1 MSYQVSSVFLQK
13 FSPKEIHE
21 LKRVFKEHDR
31 DYAAAVPVS
40 ELHTVLQKLGEN
52 VTPNQTTVMLQQT
65 KLARPE
71 QISFQEFL
79 ELIHDFRNGAIALD
93 PALLMGH
100 ASVAPTPVQTPV
112 PATSEPTATVETTP
126 FFASQKT
133 VNQTP
138 EPTPQAPAFAQ
149 KAQWPP
155 TGTPTTPTAAPA
167 PVASNPK
174 TCSSDC
180 GTYTCKVPLASYW
193 FQRIEAA
200 VASCCVVYTATPPA
214 AAPPAANA
222 KWPPVGDKSPKPQWP
237 PAGTSPSAAK
247 PQWPPTS
254 SPVESAPKSP
264 VSSKPPKSPVSSKPP
279 QWPPAGNG
287 AAKPQWPP
295 SASSSS
301 PSEAPKR
308 AQWPPAASTP
318 PPAPV
323 VRTPP
328 RSPVKNTA
336 PVSPAKEYVGGVDA
350 HTLSVLQR
358 RASAAAQYNSTIH
371 EVKGTAGGLHSY
383 SEEET
388 AAFTEHINNTLQ
400 ADKDVASLM
409 PIGMDAGLFL
419 AVGTAWYC
427 RAKELNV
434 YQKTE
439 NQNLCINAAKSI
451 GCSVVNIGP
460 DDLIEGKPIL
470 VLGLVWQ
477 IIKIQLTSTI
487 NLKNHPELMRLL
499 LDGETLEEFMKLP
512 PDQILLRWMNY
523 HLKAAGHPKKVTNF
537 SSDVQDATAASVP
550 YVDQSLAID
559 DVYINHLYS
568 DLSDGMKLLKVL
580 DKIQKGIVAW
590 NKVNMVAPN
599 KFKQVENCNYCVVL
613 GKQLKFSLVNV
624 GGADIFEG
632 AKKMILSIVWQ
643 SMRYQQLKILSE
655 LAAGRGEI
663 TDKDI
668 IGWANNKVRQSGQ
681 AKGNIVSFRD
691 PTLSDGLYLLDL
703 VHAVEPRAVNWD
715 MVLQDKTEDAK
726 ASNAK
731 YAISC
736 AQKIGATVFL
746 TYEDIVEVKPKM
758 MMTFVATSISGSGSA
773 SASSLSSASGDSDS
787 TAINTTDIV
796 SVCTAEDVTFINDL
810 NMEVSKNADCL
821 GSAGAATEAIS
832 KAAYCA
838 EDACVAYMTNV
849 EARLPNCS
857 YSGYNIKQVVADAL
871 ACAVITLGTDSSI
884 TSKTELCESACTK
897 LMRELL
903 PDTPDCENDGGNLG
917 EIYGDLV
924 TWCDA
929 SNSGSSLSS
938 ATRDSKWTAD
948 TTPTCTVEEVAVIN
962 DINTEGEKGEN
973 CRGNVSAN
981 IITEVAFCGDPTCV
995 AYLANVEAR
1004 LPNCS
1009 YEGISVKQVVGD
1021 TVALCDDA
1029 VVMLPNST
1037 TPTATTTTL
1046 VPTTTTQTPVASSAD
1061 SQATD
1066 TPAATKS
1073 AAVALGFSG
1082 NVVTVNALTLT
1093 VVLAWVS
1100 L

>member
-65 KLARPE
+65 KLTRPE
-71 QISFQEFL
+71 QITFQEFL
-79 ELIHDFRNGAIALD
+79 ELVHDFRNGAIALD

-100 ASVAPTPVQTPV
+100 ASVAPTPVAQVVQTPAS
-112 PATSEPTATVETTP
+112 ATPEPTATVETTP
-126 FFASQKT
+126 FFSSQKT
-133 VNQTP
+133 TNQMP
-138 EPTPQAPAFAQ
+138 EPTPQAPVFAQ

-155 TGTPTTPTAAPA
+155 VGTPTTPVATAA
-167 PVASNPK
+167 PVASKPQ
-174 TCSSDC
+174 
-180 GTYTCKVPLASYW
+180 W
-193 FQRIEAA
+193 
-200 VASCCVVYTATPPA
+200 
-214 AAPPAANA
+214 PPAANQATSWGHTPSSAPQSAPSNAPPTHAKPRWPPGPSDSTPPAVSAPTPSAPVSSTATA
-222 KWPPVGDKSPKPQWP
+222 KWPPAGDMSPTKSQWP
-237 PAGTSPSAAK
+237 PAGTSPSA
-247 PQWPPTS
+247 
-254 SPVESAPKSP
+254 PKSP
-264 VSSKPPKSPVSSKPP
+264 VSKPPKSPVSSKPH
-279 QWPPAGNG
+279 WPPAGNG
-287 AAKPQWPP
+287 STKPQWPP
-295 SASSSS
+295 SSPSPAPVASS

-308 AQWPPAASTP
+308 AQWPPAANTP
-318 PPAPV
+318 PPPPV

-328 RSPVKNTA
+328 RSPVKPTA
-336 PVSPAKEYVGGVDA
+336 APPSPVAEYVGGVDA

-400 ADKDVASLM
+400 ADRDVASLM
-409 PIGMDAGLFL
+409 PISMDAGLFR
-419 AVGTAWYC
+419 AVCDGVLLC
-427 RAKELNV
+427 KLLNRAVPETIDERALNVVKRARELNV

-477 IIKIQLTSTI
+477 IIKIQLTSSI

-499 LDGETLEEFMKLP
+499 LDGETLEAFMKLP

-523 HLKAAGHPKKVTNF
+523 HLQAAGHRKKVTNF
-537 SSDVQDATAASVP
+537 SSDVQDATAYSVLLHHIAPQHCDVCAESVP
-550 YVDQSLAID
+550 EERAAHVIQNARRLQVETFIKPRDITSGNPKLNMSFVAQLFNTCPALDVVEEEVKQLEEILYDDVGDTREERVFRLWINSLAID
-559 DVYINHLYS
+559 DVYVNHLYS

-580 DKIQKGIVAW
+580 DKIQKGLVSW
-590 NKVNMVAPN
+590 NKVNLVAPN

-668 IGWANNKVRQSGQ
+668 IGWANNKVQQSGR
-681 AKGNIVSFRD
+681 AKGNIVAFRD

-715 MVLQDKTEDAK
+715 MVSQDKTDDAK

-758 MMTFVATSISGSGSA
+758 MMTFVA
-773 SASSLSSASGDSDS
+773 SL
-787 TAINTTDIV
+787 
-796 SVCTAEDVTFINDL
+796 
-810 NMEVSKNADCL
+810 M
-821 GSAGAATEAIS
+821 
-832 KAAYCA
+832 
-838 EDACVAYMTNV
+838 
-849 EARLPNCS
+849 
-857 YSGYNIKQVVADAL
+857 
-871 ACAVITLGTDSSI
+871 
-884 TSKTELCESACTK
+884 
-897 LMRELL
+897 
-903 PDTPDCENDGGNLG
+903 
-917 EIYGDLV
+917 LV
-924 TWCDA
+924 DHQRA
-929 SNSGSSLSS
+929 
-938 ATRDSKWTAD
+938 
-948 TTPTCTVEEVAVIN
+948 
-962 DINTEGEKGEN
+962 
-973 CRGNVSAN
+973 
-981 IITEVAFCGDPTCV
+981 
-995 AYLANVEAR
+995 
-1004 LPNCS
+1004 
-1009 YEGISVKQVVGD
+1009 
-1021 TVALCDDA
+1021 
-1029 VVMLPNST
+1029 
-1037 TPTATTTTL
+1037 
-1046 VPTTTTQTPVASSAD
+1046 
-1061 SQATD
+1061 
-1066 TPAATKS
+1066 
-1073 AAVALGFSG
+1073 
-1082 NVVTVNALTLT
+1082 
-1093 VVLAWVS
+1093 
-1100 L
+1100 

>member
-31 DYAAAVPVS
+31 DYAAAVPVG

-71 QISFQEFL
+71 QLTFQEFL
-79 ELIHDFRNGAIALD
+79 ELLHDFRNGAIALD

-100 ASVAPTPVQTPV
+100 ASVAPAPAQIDSAPAPVAAP
-112 PATSEPTATVETTP
+112 EPVETTP

-133 VNQTP
+133 PTWQQQQTP
-138 EPTPQAPAFAQ
+138 QAPAPQAPAFAH

-155 TGTPTTPTAAPA
+155 AGTPTTPTAAPA
-167 PVASNPK
+167 PVASKPQWPP
-174 TCSSDC
+174 TAAQASSW
-180 GTYTCKVPLASYW
+180 GH
-193 FQRIEAA
+193 
-200 VASCCVVYTATPPA
+200 TPQTPAPA
-214 AAPPAANA
+214 AAPTHAKPQWPPGAASSAPTAAPAPPAVTA
-222 KWPPVGDKSPKPQWP
+222 KWPPTGAAAGDKSPTKAQWP
-237 PAGTSPSAAK
+237 PAGTSPSAPK
-247 PQWPPTS
+247 PQWPPGPASVDTT
-254 SPVESAPKSP
+254 PKSP
-264 VSSKPPKSPVSSKPP
+264 VSAKSPH
-279 QWPPAGNG
+279 WPPAGNG

-295 SASSSS
+295 SSAASAPANATS
-301 PSEAPKR
+301 SEAPKR
-308 AQWPPAASTP
+308 AQWPPAASATTP

-323 VRTPP
+323 IRTPP
-328 RSPVKNTA
+328 RSPVKQAA
-336 PVSPAKEYVGGVDA
+336 PASPAAEFVGGNVDA

-371 EVKGTAGGLHSY
+371 EVKGTAGGVHSY

-400 ADKDVASLM
+400 SDKDVASLM
-409 PIGMDAGLFL
+409 PIGMDAGLFR
-419 AVGTAWYC
+419 AVCDGVVLCKLINTAVPETIDE
-427 RAKELNV
+427 RALNFVKRSKELNV

-499 LDGETLEEFMKLP
+499 LDGETLEAFMKLP

-537 SSDVQDATAASVP
+537 STDVQDATAYSVLLHHIAPQHCDLCNESVP
-550 YVDQSLAID
+550 EERAAHVIQNARRLEVETFIKPRDITSGNPKLNMSFVAQLFNTCPALDVIEEEIKQLEEVLYDDVGDTREERVFRMWINSLAID

-655 LAAGRGEI
+655 LGAGRGEI

-668 IGWANNKVRQSGQ
+668 IGWSNNKVRQSGRT
-681 AKGNIVSFRD
+681 KGNIVSFRD
-691 PTLSDGLYLLDL
+691 SSLSDGLYLLDL

-715 MVLQDKTEDAK
+715 MISQDKTDDAK

-758 MMTFVATSISGSGSA
+758 MMTFVA
-773 SASSLSSASGDSDS
+773 SL
-787 TAINTTDIV
+787 
-796 SVCTAEDVTFINDL
+796 
-810 NMEVSKNADCL
+810 M
-821 GSAGAATEAIS
+821 
-832 KAAYCA
+832 
-838 EDACVAYMTNV
+838 
-849 EARLPNCS
+849 
-857 YSGYNIKQVVADAL
+857 
-871 ACAVITLGTDSSI
+871 
-884 TSKTELCESACTK
+884 
-897 LMRELL
+897 
-903 PDTPDCENDGGNLG
+903 
-917 EIYGDLV
+917 LV
-924 TWCDA
+924 DHQRA
-929 SNSGSSLSS
+929 
-938 ATRDSKWTAD
+938 
-948 TTPTCTVEEVAVIN
+948 
-962 DINTEGEKGEN
+962 
-973 CRGNVSAN
+973 
-981 IITEVAFCGDPTCV
+981 
-995 AYLANVEAR
+995 
-1004 LPNCS
+1004 
-1009 YEGISVKQVVGD
+1009 
-1021 TVALCDDA
+1021 
-1029 VVMLPNST
+1029 
-1037 TPTATTTTL
+1037 
-1046 VPTTTTQTPVASSAD
+1046 
-1061 SQATD
+1061 
-1066 TPAATKS
+1066 
-1073 AAVALGFSG
+1073 
-1082 NVVTVNALTLT
+1082 
-1093 VVLAWVS
+1093 
-1100 L
+1100 

>member
-31 DYAAAVPVS
+31 DYAAAVPVG

-52 VTPNQTTVMLQQT
+52 VTPNQTSVMLQQT
-65 KLARPE
+65 KLSRPE
-71 QISFQEFL
+71 QVTFQEFL

-93 PALLMGH
+93 PSLLLEH
-100 ASVAPTPVQTPV
+100 ASVAPTPVETPV
-112 PATSEPTATVETTP
+112 PAPTASVATVETTP
-126 FFASQKT
+126 FFAEEKMQ
-133 VNQTP
+133 NQTP

-155 TGTPTTPTAAPA
+155 TGTPTTPVATPA
-167 PVASNPK
+167 PVASK
-174 TCSSDC
+174 
-180 GTYTCKVPLASYW
+180 A
-193 FQRIEAA
+193 Q
-200 VASCCVVYTATPPA
+200 
-214 AAPPAANA
+214 
-222 KWPPVGDKSPKPQWP
+222 WPPTANQAASWGHTPSSAPQAPALAPAPTHAKAQWP
-237 PAGTSPSAAK
+237 PAGSAKPQWTPAASSAPAPASTSPSAAK
-247 PQWPPTS
+247 PQWPPTTS
-254 SPVESAPKSP
+254 NVAPKSP
-264 VSSKPPKSPVSSKPP
+264 VRTAQWPPTASNAAPKSPPKTP

-287 AAKPQWPP
+287 AAKQWPP
-295 SASSSS
+295 SASASAQATPS
-301 PSEAPKR
+301 PVESTKR
-308 AQWPPAASTP
+308 PQWPPAASTP

-328 RSPVKNTA
+328 RSPVKQ
-336 PVSPAKEYVGGVDA
+336 VSPAVRTPPRSPVKHVGPNSPATEYVGSNVDA

-388 AAFTEHINNTLQ
+388 VAFTEHINNTLN

-409 PIGMDAGLFL
+409 PIGMDAGLFR
-419 AVGTAWYC
+419 AVCDGVLLCKLINRAVPETIDERALNFVK

-537 SSDVQDATAASVP
+537 STDVRDATAYSVLLHHIAP
-550 YVDQSLAID
+550 QHCDLCNETVPEERAAHVIQNARRLQVETFIKPGDITSGNPKLNMSFVAQLFNTCPALDVIEEEIKQLEEILYDDVGDTREERVFRMWINSLAID

-655 LAAGRGEI
+655 LAEGRGEI

-668 IGWANNKVRQSGQ
+668 IGWANSKVLQGGRV
-681 AKGNIVSFRD
+681 KGSILSFRD
-691 PTLSDGLYLLDL
+691 PTLSDGLFLLDL

-715 MVLQDKTEDAK
+715 MALQDKTDDAK

-758 MMTFVATSISGSGSA
+758 MMTFVA
-773 SASSLSSASGDSDS
+773 SL
-787 TAINTTDIV
+787 
-796 SVCTAEDVTFINDL
+796 
-810 NMEVSKNADCL
+810 M
-821 GSAGAATEAIS
+821 
-832 KAAYCA
+832 
-838 EDACVAYMTNV
+838 
-849 EARLPNCS
+849 
-857 YSGYNIKQVVADAL
+857 
-871 ACAVITLGTDSSI
+871 
-884 TSKTELCESACTK
+884 
-897 LMRELL
+897 
-903 PDTPDCENDGGNLG
+903 
-917 EIYGDLV
+917 LV
-924 TWCDA
+924 DHQRA
-929 SNSGSSLSS
+929 
-938 ATRDSKWTAD
+938 
-948 TTPTCTVEEVAVIN
+948 
-962 DINTEGEKGEN
+962 
-973 CRGNVSAN
+973 
-981 IITEVAFCGDPTCV
+981 
-995 AYLANVEAR
+995 
-1004 LPNCS
+1004 
-1009 YEGISVKQVVGD
+1009 
-1021 TVALCDDA
+1021 
-1029 VVMLPNST
+1029 
-1037 TPTATTTTL
+1037 
-1046 VPTTTTQTPVASSAD
+1046 
-1061 SQATD
+1061 
-1066 TPAATKS
+1066 
-1073 AAVALGFSG
+1073 
-1082 NVVTVNALTLT
+1082 
-1093 VVLAWVS
+1093 
-1100 L
+1100 

>member
-31 DYAAAVPVS
+31 DYAAAVPVG
-40 ELHTVLQKLGEN
+40 ELHTVLLKLGEN
-52 VTPNQTTVMLQQT
+52 VTPNQATVMLQQT
-65 KLARPE
+65 RLARPE
-71 QISFQEFL
+71 QITFQEFL
-79 ELIHDFRNGAIALD
+79 ELLHDFRNGAIALD

-100 ASVAPTPVQTPV
+100 ASVAPAPVEISASTPVAAPVAAPAPPEAQPTP
-112 PATSEPTATVETTP
+112 TP
-126 FFASQKT
+126 FFPGQKT
-133 VNQTP
+133 ASWQTQSP
-138 EPTPQAPAFAQ
+138 EPAQQAPAFAQ

-155 TGTPTTPTAAPA
+155 AGTPTAPTAAPA
-167 PVASNPK
+167 PAASKP
-174 TCSSDC
+174 
-180 GTYTCKVPLASYW
+180 
-193 FQRIEAA
+193 Q
-200 VASCCVVYTATPPA
+200 
-214 AAPPAANA
+214 
-222 KWPPVGDKSPKPQWP
+222 WPPTANQAASWGHTPSSAPQAPAPAPVATHAKPQWP
-237 PAGTSPSAAK
+237 PAGSSESTTAK
-247 PQWPPTS
+247 PQWPPAAS
-254 SPVESAPKSP
+254 STPAAPAAAP
-264 VSSKPPKSPVSSKPP
+264 A
-279 QWPPAGNG
+279 PPA
-287 AAKPQWPP
+287 
-295 SASSSS
+295 
-301 PSEAPKR
+301 
-308 AQWPPAASTP
+308 
-318 PPAPV
+318 
-323 VRTPP
+323 
-328 RSPVKNTA
+328 
-336 PVSPAKEYVGGVDA
+336 
-350 HTLSVLQR
+350 R

-388 AAFTEHINNTLQ
+388 AAFTEHINNTLH
-400 ADKDVASLM
+400 ADKDVAGLM
-409 PIGMDAGLFL
+409 PIGMDAGLFR
-419 AVGTAWYC
+419 AVCDGVLLCKLINAAVPETIDERALNFVK

-537 SSDVQDATAASVP
+537 STDVQDATAYSVLLHHIAP
-550 YVDQSLAID
+550 QHCDLCNETVPEERAAHVIQNARRLEVETFIKPRDITSGNPKLNMSFVAQLFNTCPALDVVEEEIKQLEEILYDDVGDTREERVFRMWINSLAID

-643 SMRYQQLKILSE
+643 SMRYQQLRILSE

-668 IGWANNKVRQSGQ
+668 IGWANEKVRLAGR
-681 AKGNIVSFRD
+681 AKGNIVAFRD
-691 PTLSDGLYLLDL
+691 PSLSDGLYLLDL

-715 MVLQDKTEDAK
+715 MVLQDKTDDAK

-758 MMTFVATSISGSGSA
+758 MMTFVA
-773 SASSLSSASGDSDS
+773 SL
-787 TAINTTDIV
+787 
-796 SVCTAEDVTFINDL
+796 
-810 NMEVSKNADCL
+810 M
-821 GSAGAATEAIS
+821 
-832 KAAYCA
+832 
-838 EDACVAYMTNV
+838 
-849 EARLPNCS
+849 
-857 YSGYNIKQVVADAL
+857 
-871 ACAVITLGTDSSI
+871 
-884 TSKTELCESACTK
+884 
-897 LMRELL
+897 
-903 PDTPDCENDGGNLG
+903 
-917 EIYGDLV
+917 LV
-924 TWCDA
+924 DHQRA
-929 SNSGSSLSS
+929 
-938 ATRDSKWTAD
+938 
-948 TTPTCTVEEVAVIN
+948 
-962 DINTEGEKGEN
+962 
-973 CRGNVSAN
+973 
-981 IITEVAFCGDPTCV
+981 
-995 AYLANVEAR
+995 
-1004 LPNCS
+1004 
-1009 YEGISVKQVVGD
+1009 
-1021 TVALCDDA
+1021 
-1029 VVMLPNST
+1029 
-1037 TPTATTTTL
+1037 
-1046 VPTTTTQTPVASSAD
+1046 
-1061 SQATD
+1061 
-1066 TPAATKS
+1066 
-1073 AAVALGFSG
+1073 
-1082 NVVTVNALTLT
+1082 
-1093 VVLAWVS
+1093 
-1100 L
+1100 

>member
-31 DYAAAVPVS
+31 DYAAAVPVG
-40 ELHTVLQKLGEN
+40 ELHTVLLKLGEN
-52 VTPNQTTVMLQQT
+52 VTPNQATVMLQQT

-71 QISFQEFL
+71 LITFQEFL
-79 ELIHDFRNGAIALD
+79 ELLHDFRNGAIALD

-100 ASVAPTPVQTPV
+100 ASVAPTPASVEPPV
-112 PATSEPTATVETTP
+112 PVAAPTPTP
-126 FFASQKT
+126 LFPSQKQT
-133 VNQTP
+133 QTP
-138 EPTPQAPAFAQ
+138 EPTQQPAPAFAQ

-155 TGTPTTPTAAPA
+155 AGAPTTSTAAPA
-167 PVASNPK
+167 PVAS
-174 TCSSDC
+174 
-180 GTYTCKVPLASYW
+180 
-193 FQRIEAA
+193 
-200 VASCCVVYTATPPA
+200 
-214 AAPPAANA
+214 
-222 KWPPVGDKSPKPQWP
+222 KPQWP
-237 PAGTSPSAAK
+237 PAATQATSWGHTPSSAPQAPAAVPVATHAKTQWPPAGSSESAAK
-247 PQWPPTS
+247 PQWPPAASSASAPAAPVAPPAASTKWPPAGGDKSPTKPQWPPAATS
-254 SPVESAPKSP
+254 PSAPKSQW
-264 VSSKPPKSPVSSKPP
+264 PPTSAPAEPAQKSPVSVKPP

-287 AAKPQWPP
+287 AAKSQWPP
-295 SASSSS
+295 AASSV
-301 PSEAPKR
+301 PAAPANPEPTKR
-308 AQWPPAASTP
+308 AQWPPTTP
-318 PPAPV
+318 PPAPVV

-328 RSPVKNTA
+328 RSPVKTTG
-336 PVSPAKEYVGGVDA
+336 PPSPATEQYLSGNVDA

-388 AAFTEHINNTLQ
+388 AAFTEHINNTLHS
-400 ADKDVASLM
+400 DKDVATLM
-409 PIGMDAGLFL
+409 PIGMDAGLFR
-419 AVGTAWYC
+419 AVCDGVLLCKLINAAVPETIDERALNFVK

-460 DDLIEGKPIL
+460 DDLIVGKPIL

-499 LDGETLEEFMKLP
+499 LDGETLEQFMKLP

-537 SSDVQDATAASVP
+537 STDVQDATAYSVLLHHIAPQHCDLCNESVP
-550 YVDQSLAID
+550 EERAAHVIQNARRLEVETFIKPRDITSGNPKLNMSFVAQLFNTCPALDVVEEEIKQLEEILYDDVGDTREERVFRMWINSLAID

-643 SMRYQQLKILSE
+643 SMRYQQLRILSE

-668 IGWANNKVRQSGQ
+668 IGWANEKVRQAGRV
-681 AKGNIVSFRD
+681 KGNIVSFRD
-691 PTLSDGLYLLDL
+691 PSLSDGLYLLDL
-703 VHAVEPRAVNWD
+703 VHAVEPRAANWD
-715 MVLQDKTEDAK
+715 MVSQEKTDDAK
-726 ASNAK
+726 VSNAK

-758 MMTFVATSISGSGSA
+758 MMTFVA
-773 SASSLSSASGDSDS
+773 SL
-787 TAINTTDIV
+787 
-796 SVCTAEDVTFINDL
+796 
-810 NMEVSKNADCL
+810 M
-821 GSAGAATEAIS
+821 
-832 KAAYCA
+832 
-838 EDACVAYMTNV
+838 
-849 EARLPNCS
+849 
-857 YSGYNIKQVVADAL
+857 
-871 ACAVITLGTDSSI
+871 
-884 TSKTELCESACTK
+884 
-897 LMRELL
+897 
-903 PDTPDCENDGGNLG
+903 
-917 EIYGDLV
+917 LV
-924 TWCDA
+924 DHQRA
-929 SNSGSSLSS
+929 
-938 ATRDSKWTAD
+938 
-948 TTPTCTVEEVAVIN
+948 
-962 DINTEGEKGEN
+962 
-973 CRGNVSAN
+973 
-981 IITEVAFCGDPTCV
+981 
-995 AYLANVEAR
+995 
-1004 LPNCS
+1004 
-1009 YEGISVKQVVGD
+1009 
-1021 TVALCDDA
+1021 
-1029 VVMLPNST
+1029 
-1037 TPTATTTTL
+1037 
-1046 VPTTTTQTPVASSAD
+1046 
-1061 SQATD
+1061 
-1066 TPAATKS
+1066 
-1073 AAVALGFSG
+1073 
-1082 NVVTVNALTLT
+1082 
-1093 VVLAWVS
+1093 
-1100 L
+1100 

>member
-1 MSYQVSSVFLQK
+1 MVPLEAATVNVDHCHTPK
-13 FSPKEIHE
+13 RSPTDAHE
-21 LKRVFKEHDR
+21 LPGVVRLPAKVLAQGDPRAQARVQGHDR

-52 VTPNQTTVMLQQT
+52 VTPNQTTT

-167 PVASNPK
+167 PVASKSQWPPAANQAASWGHTRRQPT

-200 VASCCVVYTATPPA
+200 VASCCVVYTCYASCRCSSRRECKMA
-214 AAPPAANA
+214 AC
-222 KWPPVGDKSPKPQWP
+222 GDKSPTKPQWP

-254 SPVESAPKSP
+254 SPVESAPRAP
-264 VSSKPPKSPVSSKPP
+264 YLLNLRRVLCPLNLR
-279 QWPPAGNG
+279 NG
-287 AAKPQWPP
+287 HLLETELP
-295 SASSSS
+295 SRK
-301 PSEAPKR
+301 APKR

-419 AVGTAWYC
+419 AVGDGVVLCKLINRAVPETIDERALNFVK

-537 SSDVQDATAASVP
+537 SSDVQDATAYSVLLHHIAPQHCDLCTESVP
-550 YVDQSLAID
+550 EERAAHVIQNARRLEVETFIKPRDITSGNPKLNMSFVAQLFNTCPALDVIEEEIKQLEEILYDDVGDTREERVFRMWINSLAID

-758 MMTFVATSISGSGSA
+758 MMTFVATTRIMRHTTAWFSVA
-773 SASSLSSASGDSDS
+773 S
-787 TAINTTDIV
+787 
-796 SVCTAEDVTFINDL
+796 
-810 NMEVSKNADCL
+810 
-821 GSAGAATEAIS
+821 
-832 KAAYCA
+832 
-838 EDACVAYMTNV
+838 
-849 EARLPNCS
+849 
-857 YSGYNIKQVVADAL
+857 
-871 ACAVITLGTDSSI
+871 AVITSAVVLPTV
-884 TSKTELCESACTK
+884 TAKACTSTQ
-897 LMRELL
+897 LTQL
-903 PDTPDCENDGGNLG
+903 TSVAATYSSSPDCVGSALDR
-917 EIYGDLV
+917 
-924 TWCDA
+924 A
-929 SNSGSSLSS
+929 S
-938 ATRDSKWTAD
+938 
-948 TTPTCTVEEVAVIN
+948 TPS
-962 DINTEGEKGEN
+962 
-973 CRGNVSAN
+973 R
-981 IITEVAFCGDPTCV
+981 
-995 AYLANVEAR
+995 
-1004 LPNCS
+1004 
-1009 YEGISVKQVVGD
+1009 
-1021 TVALCDDA
+1021 
-1029 VVMLPNST
+1029 
-1037 TPTATTTTL
+1037 
-1046 VPTTTTQTPVASSAD
+1046 
-1061 SQATD
+1061 
-1066 TPAATKS
+1066 
-1073 AAVALGFSG
+1073 
-1082 NVVTVNALTLT
+1082 
-1093 VVLAWVS
+1093 
-1100 L
+1100 

>member
-31 DYAAAVPVS
+31 DYAAAVPVG

-52 VTPNQTTVMLQQT
+52 VTPNQTSVMLQQT
-65 KLARPE
+65 KLNRPE
-71 QISFQEFL
+71 QITFQEFL

-93 PALLMGH
+93 PSLLLEH
-100 ASVAPTPVQTPV
+100 ASVAPAPVETPVQVSPAPV
-112 PATSEPTATVETTP
+112 ATVETTP
-126 FFASQKT
+126 FFAGEKT
-133 VNQTP
+133 QTQTP
-138 EPTPQAPAFAQ
+138 EPTAQAPAFAQ

-155 TGTPTTPTAAPA
+155 TGTLSTPTAAPA
-167 PVASNPK
+167 PVASKPQWPPTVNQAASWGHTP
-174 TCSSDC
+174 SSAPQAPAPS
-180 GTYTCKVPLASYW
+180 VPTQAKAQW
-193 FQRIEAA
+193 
-200 VASCCVVYTATPPA
+200 PPA
-214 AAPPAANA
+214 GSA
-222 KWPPVGDKSPKPQWP
+222 KPQWP
-237 PAGTSPSAAK
+237 PASPAPAPAPASTSPSAAK
-247 PQWPPTS
+247 PQWPPTAS
-254 SPVESAPKSP
+254 NAGPKSPAKQWPPAASNSAPKSP
-264 VSSKPPKSPVSSKPP
+264 PKTP

-287 AAKPQWPP
+287 AAKQWPP
-295 SASSSS
+295 SASASAQATPS
-301 PSEAPKR
+301 PVETPKR
-308 AQWPPAASTP
+308 AQWPPAANTP
-318 PPAPV
+318 PPPPV

-328 RSPVKNTA
+328 RSPVKPVASAVRTPPRSPVKILA
-336 PVSPAKEYVGGVDA
+336 PASPATEFVGANPDA

-388 AAFTEHINNTLQ
+388 VAFTEHINNTLNG
-400 ADKDVASLM
+400 DKDVASLM
-409 PIGMDAGLFL
+409 PIGMDAGLFQ
-419 AVGTAWYC
+419 AVCDGVLLCKLINRAVPETIDERALNFVK

-537 SSDVQDATAASVP
+537 STDVRDATAYSVLLHHIAP
-550 YVDQSLAID
+550 QHCDLCNETVAEERAAHVIQNARRLQVETFIKPGDITSGNPKLNMSFVAQLFNTCPALDVIEEEIKQLEEILYDDVGDTREERVFRMWINSLAID

-668 IGWANNKVRQSGQ
+668 IGWANSKVLQNGR

-703 VHAVEPRAVNWD
+703 VHAVEPRAVNWE
-715 MVLQDKTEDAK
+715 MVSQDKTEDAK
-726 ASNAK
+726 TSNAK

-758 MMTFVATSISGSGSA
+758 MMTFVA
-773 SASSLSSASGDSDS
+773 SL
-787 TAINTTDIV
+787 
-796 SVCTAEDVTFINDL
+796 
-810 NMEVSKNADCL
+810 M
-821 GSAGAATEAIS
+821 
-832 KAAYCA
+832 
-838 EDACVAYMTNV
+838 
-849 EARLPNCS
+849 
-857 YSGYNIKQVVADAL
+857 
-871 ACAVITLGTDSSI
+871 
-884 TSKTELCESACTK
+884 
-897 LMRELL
+897 
-903 PDTPDCENDGGNLG
+903 
-917 EIYGDLV
+917 LV
-924 TWCDA
+924 DHQRA
-929 SNSGSSLSS
+929 
-938 ATRDSKWTAD
+938 
-948 TTPTCTVEEVAVIN
+948 
-962 DINTEGEKGEN
+962 
-973 CRGNVSAN
+973 
-981 IITEVAFCGDPTCV
+981 
-995 AYLANVEAR
+995 
-1004 LPNCS
+1004 
-1009 YEGISVKQVVGD
+1009 
-1021 TVALCDDA
+1021 
-1029 VVMLPNST
+1029 
-1037 TPTATTTTL
+1037 
-1046 VPTTTTQTPVASSAD
+1046 
-1061 SQATD
+1061 
-1066 TPAATKS
+1066 
-1073 AAVALGFSG
+1073 
-1082 NVVTVNALTLT
+1082 
-1093 VVLAWVS
+1093 
-1100 L
+1100 

>member
-31 DYAAAVPVS
+31 DYAAAVPVA
-40 ELHTVLQKLGEN
+40 ELHTLLLKLGEN
-52 VTPNQTTVMLQQT
+52 VTPNQAAVMLQQT
-65 KLARPE
+65 RLARPE

-79 ELIHDFRNGAIALD
+79 ELLHDFRNGAIALD
-93 PALLMGH
+93 PALLLSH
-100 ASVAPTPVQTPV
+100 VSVAAAPAAPVAPV
-112 PATSEPTATVETTP
+112 APPPVE
-126 FFASQKT
+126 
-133 VNQTP
+133 TP
-138 EPTPQAPAFAQ
+138 EPAAPTPAFAQ

-155 TGTPTTPTAAPA
+155 AGTPATPAAAPA
-167 PVASNPK
+167 PVAS
-174 TCSSDC
+174 
-180 GTYTCKVPLASYW
+180 
-193 FQRIEAA
+193 
-200 VASCCVVYTATPPA
+200 
-214 AAPPAANA
+214 
-222 KWPPVGDKSPKPQWP
+222 KPQWP
-237 PAGTSPSAAK
+237 PAANQAASWGHTPTSAPQAPAPAAVPTHAKPQWPPSDAASAKPQWPPAASSAPAAPAAAPAPSTAAPKWPPNGAAGEKSPTKPQWPPAVTSPSAPK

-254 SPVESAPKSP
+254 TPVESA
-264 VSSKPPKSPVSSKPP
+264 PKSPVSSKPP
-279 QWPPAGNG
+279 QWPPAGSA

-295 SASSSS
+295 SASTPAPADPVS
-301 PSEAPKR
+301 SEAPKR
-308 AQWPPAASTP
+308 AQWPPAGSAATP

-323 VRTPP
+323 VSRTPP
-328 RSPVKNTA
+328 RSPVKQVA
-336 PVSPAKEYVGGVDA
+336 PASPATDQYLSGNVDA

-388 AAFTEHINNTLQ
+388 VAFTEHINNTLH

-409 PIGMDAGLFL
+409 PIGMDAGLFR
-419 AVGTAWYC
+419 AVCDGVLLCKLINAAVPETIDERALNFVK

-537 SSDVQDATAASVP
+537 STDVQDATAYSVLLHHIAP
-550 YVDQSLAID
+550 QHCDLCNEAVPEERAAHVIQNARRLEVETFIKPRDITSGNPKLNMSFVAQLFNTCPALDVIEEEIKQLEEILYDDVGDTREERVFRMWINSLAID

-668 IGWANNKVRQSGQ
+668 IGWANEKVRQSGRT
-681 AKGNIVSFRD
+681 KGNIVSFRD
-691 PTLSDGLYLLDL
+691 PSLSDGLYLLDL

-715 MVLQDKTEDAK
+715 MVLQDKTDDAK

-758 MMTFVATSISGSGSA
+758 MMTFVA
-773 SASSLSSASGDSDS
+773 SL
-787 TAINTTDIV
+787 
-796 SVCTAEDVTFINDL
+796 
-810 NMEVSKNADCL
+810 M
-821 GSAGAATEAIS
+821 
-832 KAAYCA
+832 
-838 EDACVAYMTNV
+838 
-849 EARLPNCS
+849 
-857 YSGYNIKQVVADAL
+857 
-871 ACAVITLGTDSSI
+871 
-884 TSKTELCESACTK
+884 
-897 LMRELL
+897 
-903 PDTPDCENDGGNLG
+903 
-917 EIYGDLV
+917 LV
-924 TWCDA
+924 DHQRA
-929 SNSGSSLSS
+929 
-938 ATRDSKWTAD
+938 
-948 TTPTCTVEEVAVIN
+948 
-962 DINTEGEKGEN
+962 
-973 CRGNVSAN
+973 
-981 IITEVAFCGDPTCV
+981 
-995 AYLANVEAR
+995 
-1004 LPNCS
+1004 
-1009 YEGISVKQVVGD
+1009 
-1021 TVALCDDA
+1021 
-1029 VVMLPNST
+1029 
-1037 TPTATTTTL
+1037 
-1046 VPTTTTQTPVASSAD
+1046 
-1061 SQATD
+1061 
-1066 TPAATKS
+1066 
-1073 AAVALGFSG
+1073 
-1082 NVVTVNALTLT
+1082 
-1093 VVLAWVS
+1093 
-1100 L
+1100 

>member
-31 DYAAAVPVS
+31 DYAAAIPLD

-52 VTPNQTTVMLQQT
+52 VTPNQATVMLQQT
-65 KLARPE
+65 KLARPQ
-71 QISFQEFL
+71 QIAFQEFL
-79 ELIHDFRNGAIALD
+79 ELLHDFRNGAIALD
-93 PALLMGH
+93 PALLMSQ
-100 ASVAPTPVQTPV
+100 ASIEPAAAVVAPVAAPAPSAPVATAEPPAAAEQPV
-112 PATSEPTATVETTP
+112 KTGFFPSQRPSAT
-126 FFASQKT
+126 
-133 VNQTP
+133 QTP
-138 EPTPQAPAFAQ
+138 EHAAPTFVQ
-149 KAQWPP
+149 KKQWPP
-155 TGTPTTPTAAPA
+155 VAAPSTPEAAPA
-167 PVASNPK
+167 PVAN
-174 TCSSDC
+174 
-180 GTYTCKVPLASYW
+180 
-193 FQRIEAA
+193 
-200 VASCCVVYTATPPA
+200 
-214 AAPPAANA
+214 
-222 KWPPVGDKSPKPQWP
+222 KPQWP
-237 PAGTSPSAAK
+237 PTQTASWGHTPSSAPVAAPTPAVPHVKPQWPPTGSAPASAAPPAVATPPAVAAKWPPTTASPSGSK

-254 SPVESAPKSP
+254 PPAEH
-264 VSSKPPKSPVSSKPP
+264 PPKSPVSVKPP

-295 SASSSS
+295 STAPAATPVS
-301 PSEAPKR
+301 PEAPKR

-328 RSPVKNTA
+328 RSPVKPAATTPEQSTA
-336 PVSPAKEYVGGVDA
+336 SVDA

-358 RASAAAQYNSTIH
+358 RASAAATYNANATIH
-371 EVKGTAGGLHSY
+371 ELKGTAGGLHSY

-388 AAFTEHINNTLQ
+388 VAFTEHINNTLHS
-400 ADKDVASLM
+400 DKDVASLM
-409 PIGMDAGLFL
+409 PIGMDAGLFR
-419 AVGTAWYC
+419 AVADGVLLCKLINAAVPETIDERALNFIKK
-427 RAKELNV
+427 AKELNV

-537 SSDVQDATAASVP
+537 STDVQDATAYSVLLHHIAP
-550 YVDQSLAID
+550 QSCDLCLETVPEERAAHVIQNARSLSVETFIKPRDITSGNPKLNMSFVAQLFNTCPALDVIEEEIKQLEEILYDDVGDTREERVFRMWINSLAID

-590 NKVNMVAPN
+590 NKVNLVAPN

-613 GKQLKFSLVNV
+613 GKQLRFSLVNV

-655 LAAGRGEI
+655 LGAGRGEI

-668 IGWANNKVRQSGQ
+668 IAWANGKVRQSGRVQ
-681 AKGNIVSFRD
+681 GNIVSFRD
-691 PTLSDGLYLLDL
+691 PSLSDGLYLLDL

-715 MVLQDKTEDAK
+715 MVSQDKTDDAK
-726 ASNAK
+726 GSNAK

-758 MMTFVATSISGSGSA
+758 MMTFVA
-773 SASSLSSASGDSDS
+773 SL
-787 TAINTTDIV
+787 
-796 SVCTAEDVTFINDL
+796 
-810 NMEVSKNADCL
+810 M
-821 GSAGAATEAIS
+821 
-832 KAAYCA
+832 
-838 EDACVAYMTNV
+838 
-849 EARLPNCS
+849 
-857 YSGYNIKQVVADAL
+857 
-871 ACAVITLGTDSSI
+871 
-884 TSKTELCESACTK
+884 
-897 LMRELL
+897 
-903 PDTPDCENDGGNLG
+903 
-917 EIYGDLV
+917 LV
-924 TWCDA
+924 DHQ
-929 SNSGSSLSS
+929 
-938 ATRDSKWTAD
+938 R
-948 TTPTCTVEEVAVIN
+948 V
-962 DINTEGEKGEN
+962 
-973 CRGNVSAN
+973 
-981 IITEVAFCGDPTCV
+981 
-995 AYLANVEAR
+995 
-1004 LPNCS
+1004 
-1009 YEGISVKQVVGD
+1009 
-1021 TVALCDDA
+1021 
-1029 VVMLPNST
+1029 
-1037 TPTATTTTL
+1037 
-1046 VPTTTTQTPVASSAD
+1046 
-1061 SQATD
+1061 
-1066 TPAATKS
+1066 
-1073 AAVALGFSG
+1073 
-1082 NVVTVNALTLT
+1082 
-1093 VVLAWVS
+1093 
-1100 L
+1100 